1 MTAMFARR
9 SRLFKMTF
17 KQLFLC

>member
-1 MTAMFARR
+1 MTAMFARI
-9 SRLFKMTF
+9 SALFEMTF